1 MSSCVSQFRLLMR
14 WPQHIVHGI
23 IHRDLKPA
31 NVMVGTDRGVKVL
44 DVGLAKPMGDA
55 RSDIFS
61 FGGMLYEMLTGD
73 GAFVGARRDLGRGI
87 ELLATRLQRRVAPV
101 RQRLIAEKRK
111 GHRRQAIGPHQPV
124 AHAGAKHVCPL
135 PHRVDDQESTRTEQ
149 WDESQHGAPHPAVT
163 DPVAPIDQHA
173 LRDEQQHPGQ
183 RRQSVEVV
191 LPMRSAEPTEIAR
204 PERHDR

>member
-1 MSSCVSQFRLLMR
+1 MR

-101 RQRLIAEKRK
+101 RQRLIAEKR
-111 GHRRQAIGPHQPV
+111 V

-191 LPMRSAEPTEIAR
+191 LPMRSAEPTEIAG